1 MTNQEAY
8 NYAGLRGTQLL
19 KRDRAYMIDSEKEL
33 EFVFQAR
40 AALEK
45 QIPQKPINIGALEE
59 PVTLGRGTFG
69 KGTTIL
75 EKCPVCGAWVNGVR
89 KVKYCDT
96 CGQAL
101 DWGGEQDGNA

>member
-45 QIPQKPINIGALEE
+45 QIPQKPATYRFPSMIKKAM
-59 PVTLGRGTFG
+59 
-69 KGTTIL
+69 
-75 EKCPVCGAWVNGVR
+75 CPRCLMVEDESAN
-89 KVKYCDT
+89 YCRA

-101 DWGGEQDGNA
+101 DWGSEDENA